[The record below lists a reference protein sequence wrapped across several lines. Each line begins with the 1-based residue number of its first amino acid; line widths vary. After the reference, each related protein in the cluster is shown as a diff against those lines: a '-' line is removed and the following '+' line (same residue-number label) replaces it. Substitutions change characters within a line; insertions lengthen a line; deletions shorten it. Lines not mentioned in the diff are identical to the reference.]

1 MLFQLNQ
8 SENEEGSL
16 SNRMPGPD
24 PSNNASKTGRLFL
37 PQEMS
42 PTSISR
48 FSSPDGG
55 GLLSTITINAAFTCK
70 NLSGFNPY
78 LSFLTMS
85 QLFGLV
91 PKAVA
96 SNRAACMSIPCA
108 GAVST
113 RTVVQLP
120 ISPPGQSLSLPNW
133 APLCLQSY
141 CPLQEGTEEVTLGR
155 SVQLCRQHDGSKMR
169 FSPVL

>member
-16 SNRMPGPD
+16 SNRTPGPD

-42 PTSISR
+42 PASISR

-70 NLSGFNPY
+70 N
-78 LSFLTMS
+78 
-85 QLFGLV
+85 
-91 PKAVA
+91 
-96 SNRAACMSIPCA
+96 
-108 GAVST
+108 
-113 RTVVQLP
+113 
-120 ISPPGQSLSLPNW
+120 
-133 APLCLQSY
+133 
-141 CPLQEGTEEVTLGR
+141 
-155 SVQLCRQHDGSKMR
+155 
-169 FSPVL
+169 PVWF